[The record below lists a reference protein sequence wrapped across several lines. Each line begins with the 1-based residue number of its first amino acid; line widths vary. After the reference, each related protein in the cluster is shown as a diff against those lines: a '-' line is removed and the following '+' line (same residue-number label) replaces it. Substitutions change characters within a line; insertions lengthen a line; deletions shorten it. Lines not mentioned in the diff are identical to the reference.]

1 MNSIIETKNIKKIFF
16 HEKKEIKILENVNF
30 NIKRGELVALTGP
43 SGSGKSSFLH
53 MLALLEKP
61 TSGKIILLGKEVRDI
76 KSEMK
81 DSIRQKNISIIF
93 QNHNLLSDFTVME
106 NVLMPL
112 IIKGE
117 NLNKSVEKVN
127 DILKY
132 TKIFNR

>member
-76 KSEMK
+76 KNEMK
-81 DSIRQKNISIIF
+81 DTIRQKNISIIF
-93 QNHNLLSDFTVME
+93 K
-106 NVLMPL
+106 
-112 IIKGE
+112 IIT
-117 NLNKSVEKVN
+117 
-127 DILKY
+127 Y
-132 TKIFNR
+132 